1 MILLIDTS
9 DKSCKIIFVDGQKTH
24 DYIWQSDMK
33 LAKLL
38 PGYLN
43 RLLEKHSKTWLDIK
57 AIGVYEG
64 PGSFTGIRIG
74 LTIMNTIADSQQI
87 PIVGGRGDDWKN
99 VVLEKIREGK
109 NEKIVMPFYN
119 REANITIS
127 KK

>member
-1 MILLIDTS
+1 MILLINTS
-9 DKSCKIIFVDGQKTH
+9 DKICKIIFVDGQKIH
-24 DYIWQSDMK
+24 DYIWRSDMK
-33 LAKLL
+33 LAKWLL
-38 PGYLN
+38 GYLN
-43 RLLEKHSKTWLDIK
+43 RLLEKHSKTWSDIE

-109 NEKIVMPFYN
+109 NEKIVMPFYD